1 MSASSE
7 KLRRNQLDRN
17 FESFKIK
24 VNTLRPKKG
33 WIKEIRMALGM
44 SMADLGSRMG
54 VIKQRIEALEKSE
67 VSGNVTVD
75 SLKRAADAMDCEFVY
90 YFVPRQ
96 GLQKFLEEEARK
108 IAGKIVRE
116 NELSMKLEQQ
126 GTSHS
131 AQANLVDEIANELIR
146 SEGKRIWRSK

>member
-17 FESFKIK
+17 FENFKSK
-24 VNTLRPKKG
+24 VNTLKPKKG

-67 VSGNVTVD
+67 ATGNVTVE

-96 GLQKFLEEEARK
+96 GLQKFLESEARK
-108 IAGKIVRE
+108 IATKIVQE

-126 GTSHS
+126 GTSNS
-131 AQANLVDEIANELIR
+131 AQANLVNEIANELIR